1 MATTKAKIIKETGHQ
16 RRVRLIKAG
25 LCTACGKR
33 KPAKRQ
39 DGKLGKEC
47 STCKKYYAV
56 WAAKREAK

>member
-56 WAAKREAK
+56 WAAKQEAK